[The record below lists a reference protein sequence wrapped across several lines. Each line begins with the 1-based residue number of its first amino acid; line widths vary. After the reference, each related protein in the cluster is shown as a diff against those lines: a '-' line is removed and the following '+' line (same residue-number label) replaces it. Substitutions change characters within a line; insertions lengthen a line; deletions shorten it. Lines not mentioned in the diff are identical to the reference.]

1 LTSYSVTFNSN
12 GGSPVPAVQT
22 ITCNSTATAPTQAPV
37 KTGYTFV
44 GWYLDTSSST
54 AFNFSTPITGATTLN
69 AKWAIKQFALTITA
83 TNGSVTKSPNA
94 AQYDSGTVVSLTPVP
109 AAGYQFTGWS
119 GGLTGTANPVSITMT
134 GVKSVTANFGLNAP
148 TITTHPSN
156 KSVIL
161 NGTVTFNVVASG
173 LSLSYQWQ
181 KNGVNIASANSA
193 SYTIPPATVT
203 DNNST
208 YQCVVTN
215 GGGSVTS
222 NPATL
227 TLQCTITYNG
237 NGGTGNAPQTG
248 TYNYNSFVTVANG
261 GSLALSGF
269 VLWYWNT
276 KSDGTG
282 PTDYTLSTGQFQI
295 TSNVTLYAK
304 WQVRDI
310 DGNLYDTVHIGTQ
323 IWMKQNLQTTKY
335 NNNTTIPQVNGGTG
349 WSTLSTP
356 AYCWYGDN
364 INNKDYSG
372 ALYNFYAVDTKIL
385 APTGWHVPTD
395 ADFSTLNTYLQNNGG
410 CDQFATIMGGYCT
423 GYANGSGMEPFLN
436 TTVSGYWWSNSA
448 STQYGLGFQIDYP
461 SFYLNYSSWVK
472 YGYSVRCIMGS
483 P

>member
-1 LTSYSVTFNSN
+1 
-12 GGSPVPAVQT
+12 
-22 ITCNSTATAPTQAPV
+22 
-37 KTGYTFV
+37 
-44 GWYLDTSSST
+44 
-54 AFNFSTPITGATTLN
+54 
-69 AKWAIKQFALTITA
+69 
-83 TNGSVTKSPNA
+83 
-94 AQYDSGTVVSLTPVP
+94 
-109 AAGYQFTGWS
+109 
-119 GGLTGTANPVSITMT
+119 MT